1 MGSRKIIR
9 LLEED
14 GWYKAGQRGSHLQFC
29 HPLKKGRVTVVHPR
43 KDIPLKTLISIEKQ
57 SGLKLR

>member
-1 MGSRKIIR
+1 MDSRKIIR

-14 GWYKAGQRGSHLQFC
+14 GWYKAGQRGSHLQFI